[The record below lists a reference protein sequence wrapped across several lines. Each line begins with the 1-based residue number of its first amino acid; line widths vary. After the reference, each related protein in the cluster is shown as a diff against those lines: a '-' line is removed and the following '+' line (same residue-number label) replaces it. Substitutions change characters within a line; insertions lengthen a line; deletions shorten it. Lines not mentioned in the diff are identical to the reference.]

1 MAAVPPQMAFQASP
15 PAPENQAAKSLPPPP
30 PMGAG
35 PEVPEES
42 GRNVLAVVSLIA
54 SLFFPLGIVL
64 SLLGVVA
71 RSNGW
76 PLALS
81 IFPSIGASLAGIF
94 GIPAILCA
102 IATGHVAWIRRKRY
116 SQANRLGW
124 MAIVGLCVGYV
135 SVAFVLAVIA
145 IIITAVLQGG

>member
-1 MAAVPPQMAFQASP
+1 MAAVPSRAAFQETP
-15 PAPENQAAKSLPPPP
+15 PAPENLAVEPVPPPP
-30 PMGAG
+30 PMGVG
-35 PEVPEES
+35 PQVPEEA
-42 GRNVLAVVSLIA
+42 GRNVLALVSLIA

-71 RSNGW
+71 RSNGL
-76 PLALS
+76 PMALS
-81 IFPSIGASLAGIF
+81 ILASIGASLTGIV
-94 GIPAILCA
+94 GIPATLCA

-124 MAIVGLCVGYV
+124 MAIGGLVIGYP

-145 IIITAVLQGG
+145 IIIAALLQEG